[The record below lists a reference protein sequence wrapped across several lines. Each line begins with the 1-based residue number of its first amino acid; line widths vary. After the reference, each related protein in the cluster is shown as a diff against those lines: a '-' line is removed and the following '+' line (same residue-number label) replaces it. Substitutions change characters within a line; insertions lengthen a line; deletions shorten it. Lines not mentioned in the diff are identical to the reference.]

1 MTRTIRAIE
10 HWVISEYTIKV
21 EQNILSKIELWV
33 QSSFEY
39 IEDDQNNEYNQAKY
53 NQRWPEESVQSNFE
67 YNGDSWVHY
76 IEHYQNNEYNQALST
91 IKLSVHQRRQELW
104 VQSSLEY
111 KWRWPVPLV
120 QLGFEYNRASG
131 TSKMTRTMSIQ
142 PSIEYKQRWLK
153 QWE

>member
-1 MTRTIRAIE
+1 MEYNQLVQSSFEYNLALSTLQMTRTIRAIE

-76 IEHYQNNEYNQALST
+76 IERYQNNEY
-91 IKLSVHQRRQELW
+91 KLSV
-104 VQSSLEY
+104 QSSFQCIKEDKNNEY
-111 KWRWPVPLV
+111 S
-120 QLGFEYNRASG
+120 RA
-131 TSKMTRTMSIQ
+131 
-142 PSIEYKQRWLK
+142 
-153 QWE
+153 